1 MSSPSVLHLQPVVLA
16 FLLECCWKSL
26 LGAHTAVA
34 GVQVGIRGDERTC
47 LTVGSR
53 NHVLQFKE
61 RTRDAAIANPTPA
74 PGVVGPLLCR
84 RLHLRLP
91 GPRGHPGLC
100 APHTQTPLLWE
111 LPYRLFVPPG
121 VGAAVVTNTGTSGP
135 TPTASCR
142 GLITD
147 ISTSGNE
154 AMLPGFRRQGKKI
167 HVLVAY

>member
-1 MSSPSVLHLQPVVLA
+1 MSSSSVLHLQPVVPA

-26 LGAHTAVA
+26 LGANTAVA

-53 NHVLQFKE
+53 NHVLHFKE
-61 RTRDAAIANPTPA
+61 RTRDGAIANPTPA
-74 PGVVGPLLCR
+74 PCVVGPLLCR

-100 APHTQTPLLWE
+100 ASPLLWE
-111 LPYRLFVPPG
+111 LPSGLLVPPG